1 MVTSEFVFNK
11 CDFVVVNEDGDFIDL
26 GRPVSH
32 KVVAD
37 HFLNSC
43 EIDVTLSVPMSSGK
57 TGAVGRLFDKCLRN
71 SCFGPFIG
79 SMPHA
84 DKVILHDP
92 AVVVYWKDGT
102 KTVAKAQNEKYDPEK
117 GLAMCFVKKMLD
129 MSGKT
134 LTVFNKLLK
143 EADAK

>member
-1 MVTSEFVFNK
+1 MVTSEFVPSE
-11 CDFVVVNEDGDFIDL
+11 CDFVIVNEDGDFIDL
-26 GRPVSH
+26 GRPMSYEVKSESF
-32 KVVAD
+32 A
-37 HFLNSC
+37 NSW
-43 EIDVTLSVPMSSGK
+43 EIDVALAIPMGSGK

-71 SCFGPFIG
+71 GCFRHFIG

-92 AVVVYWKDGT
+92 AVVVYWYDGT

-129 MSGKT
+129 MNGMT

>member
-1 MVTSEFVFNK
+1 MVISEFVPSE
-11 CDFVVVNEDGDFIDL
+11 CDFVIVNEDGDYVDL
-26 GRPVSH
+26 GRPMSH
-32 KVVAD
+32 KVEAD
-37 HFLNSC
+37 YFLNSL
-43 EIDVTLSVPMSSGK
+43 EIDATFAIPMSSGK

-71 SCFGPFIG
+71 SCFRPFMG

-92 AVVVYWKDGT
+92 AVVVYWQDGT

-129 MSGKT
+129 VNGMT
-134 LTVFNKLLK
+134 LTAFNKLLK
-143 EADAK
+143 ESDAK

>member
-1 MVTSEFVFNK
+1 MVTSDFVFNE
-11 CDFVVVNEDGDFIDL
+11 CDFVIVNEDGDFIDL
-26 GRPVSH
+26 GRPMSYEVKSDSY
-32 KVVAD
+32 A
-37 HFLNSC
+37 NIW
-43 EIDVTLSVPMSSGK
+43 EIDVTLATPMSSGK

-71 SCFGPFIG
+71 SCFRHFIG

-92 AVVVYWKDGT
+92 AVVVYWYDGT
-102 KTVAKAQNEKYDPEK
+102 KTQNEEYDPEK

-129 MSGKT
+129 MNGMT

>member
-1 MVTSEFVFNK
+1 MVTPEFVFNE
-11 CDFVVVNEDGDFIDL
+11 CDFFVVNEDGDFIDL
-26 GRPVSH
+26 GRPVSY
-32 KVVAD
+32 KVEAD
-37 HFLNSC
+37 YFLNSLK
-43 EIDVTLSVPMSSGK
+43 IDVTLSIPMSSGK

-71 SCFGPFIG
+71 SCFRPF
-79 SMPHA
+79 MVAVPRA
-84 DKVILHDP
+84 EKVILHDP

-102 KTVAKAQNEKYDPEK
+102 KTVAKAQNERYDPEK

>member
-1 MVTSEFVFNK
+1 MVDTDFVFNE
-11 CDFVVVNEDGDFIDL
+11 CDFVIVNEDGYFIDL
-26 GRPVSH
+26 GRPMSYEVEATSF
-32 KVVAD
+32 A
-37 HFLNSC
+37 NSL
-43 EIDVTLSVPMSSGK
+43 EIDVTLAIPMSSEK
-57 TGAVGRLFDKCLRN
+57 TGAVGRLFDKCLRD
-71 SCFGPFIG
+71 SRFMHFMG

-129 MSGKT
+129 MNGKT

>member
-1 MVTSEFVFNK
+1 
-11 CDFVVVNEDGDFIDL
+11 
-26 GRPVSH
+26 
-32 KVVAD
+32 
-37 HFLNSC
+37 
-43 EIDVTLSVPMSSGK
+43 
-57 TGAVGRLFDKCLRN
+57 
-71 SCFGPFIG
+71 
-79 SMPHA
+79 MPHA

-92 AVVVYWKDGT
+92 AVVVYWNDGT

-129 MSGKT
+129 GNGKT